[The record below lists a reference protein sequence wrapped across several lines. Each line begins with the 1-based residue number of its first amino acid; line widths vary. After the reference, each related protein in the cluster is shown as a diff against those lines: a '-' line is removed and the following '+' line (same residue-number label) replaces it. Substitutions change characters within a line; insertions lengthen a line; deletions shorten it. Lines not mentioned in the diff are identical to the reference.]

1 MMAGLLLS
9 SRWHEHLARVSA
21 GHMARVPRFNRA
33 GGPSRS
39 KCGLDLN
46 HLLAGARHATG
57 GKQVSRLRALQL
69 VLAKHKVLL
78 STTGIAVLL
87 LLGGLLVFGRSNKP
101 AEAAPRPLEV
111 EVIPVQQN
119 NVPIYKEWIGTTD
132 GMVNAEIKAQVTGYL
147 LRQDFKE
154 GSLVK
159 KGQLLFEIDPRPFQ
173 AAVDQANGQVAQFQG
188 QLEQA
193 TSQVLQAEAQLA
205 QANSQLTQAQA
216 QLAQAEANQVKTQL
230 DVDRYKPLAE
240 QKAVTQQEYDNAV
253 QANVASKA
261 QVDAA
266 RAGIEAAKAQLAHAK
281 AQVTTAKAGVSTAKG
296 QLENAKA
303 TVNTALLNLGFTR
316 ITAPIDG
323 IVGIAQAQVGNL
335 VSTTSGPL
343 TTVSTVDP
351 IKVYFTLSE
360 QEYLNYTRPSL
371 HDAEQSGALDRLVL
385 ELVLADG
392 TTYPDKG
399 RFFFADRE
407 VDPKTGAIRMAG
419 VFPNTGNLL
428 RPGQYGRVRAVTSV
442 KEEALLVPQRAVSEL
457 QGTYQVAVVGPEN
470 KVSIRPVKLGEKSGS
485 LWVVEEGVNAGESIV
500 AEGTLK
506 VRPGMTVT
514 PKPFVAA
521 AKVN

>member
-1 MMAGLLLS
+1 M
-9 SRWHEHLARVSA
+9 
-21 GHMARVPRFNRA
+21 
-33 GGPSRS
+33 
-39 KCGLDLN
+39 
-46 HLLAGARHATG
+46 
-57 GKQVSRLRALQL
+57 SRLRALQS
-69 VLAKHKVLL
+69 VLANHKILV
-78 STTGIAVLL
+78 SITGIASLVVVA
-87 LLGGLLVFGRSNKP
+87 GLFVFARSNKP
-101 AEAAPRPLEV
+101 VAAAPRPLEV
-111 EVIPVQQN
+111 EVISVQQSD
-119 NVPIYKEWIGTTD
+119 VPIYKDWIGTTD

-193 TSQVLQAEAQLA
+193 TSQVVQAEAQLE
-205 QANSQLTQAQA
+205 QANSQLSQAQA
-216 QLAQAEANQVKTQL
+216 QLAQAQANQVKTQL
-230 DVDRYKPLAE
+230 DVDRYRPLIE

-253 QANVASKA
+253 QANVASQA

-266 RAGIEAAKAQLAHAK
+266 RAGIEAARAQLAHAK
-281 AQVTTAKAGVSTAKG
+281 AQVSTAKAGVATAKG

-303 TVNTALLNLGFTR
+303 TVNTAVLNLGFTR

-360 QEYLNYTRPSL
+360 QEYLSYTKPTL
-371 HDAEQSGALDRLVL
+371 HNAEESGALDQLEL

-399 RFFFADRE
+399 KFYFADRE

-419 VFPNTGNLL
+419 VFPNSGNLL

-442 KEEALLVPQRAVSEL
+442 RQEALLVPQRAVTEL
-457 QGTYQVAVVGPEN
+457 QGTYQVAVVGPDN
-470 KVSIRPVKLGEKSGS
+470 KVAIRPVKLGEKSGS
-485 LWVVEEGVNAGESIV
+485 QWLVEEGLHAGESIV

-506 VRPGMTVT
+506 VRPGMTVS
-514 PKPFVAA
+514 PKPFVAE
-521 AKVN
+521 

>member
-1 MMAGLLLS
+1 VTRLNALKSILTKHKVIFSSVAVGVVLVFAGLL
-9 SRWHEHLARVSA
+9 
-21 GHMARVPRFNRA
+21 
-33 GGPSRS
+33 
-39 KCGLDLN
+39 
-46 HLLAGARHATG
+46 
-57 GKQVSRLRALQL
+57 
-69 VLAKHKVLL
+69 VL
-78 STTGIAVLL
+78 
-87 LLGGLLVFGRSNKP
+87 GRSNKP
-101 AEAAPRPLEV
+101 AAAAPAPLEV
-111 EVIPVQQN
+111 EVISVQQT
-119 NVPIYKEWIGTTD
+119 NVPIYKEWIGSTD

-193 TSQVLQAEAQLA
+193 TSQVAQAEAQLA

-216 QLAQAEANQVKTQL
+216 QLVQAEANQVKTQL
-230 DVDRYKPLAE
+230 DVDKYSPLLK

-253 QANVASKA
+253 QANVVSKA
-261 QVDAA
+261 QVAA
-266 RAGIEAAKAQLAHAK
+266 ANAGIEASRAQLAQAK
-281 AQVTTAKAGVSTAKG
+281 AQVNTAKAGIATVKG

-303 TVNTALLNLGFTR
+303 TVNTAALNLGFTR

-335 VSTTSGPL
+335 VSTTSGAL

-371 HDAEQSGALDRLVL
+371 HDAEQSGKLDQL
-385 ELVLADG
+385 ELELILADG
-392 TTYPDKG
+392 TTYPEKG
-399 RFFFADRE
+399 KFYFADRE

-419 VFPNTGNLL
+419 IFSNPGNLL
-428 RPGQYGRVRAVTSV
+428 RPGQYGRVRAVTNI

-457 QGTYQVAVVGPEN
+457 QGIYQVAVVGADN
-470 KVSIRPVKLGEKSGS
+470 KISIRSVKLGEKSGS
-485 LWVVEEGVNAGESIV
+485 MWVVNEGLHAGESVV

-506 VRPGMTVT
+506 VRPGMTVS

-521 AKVN
+521 VSSTE